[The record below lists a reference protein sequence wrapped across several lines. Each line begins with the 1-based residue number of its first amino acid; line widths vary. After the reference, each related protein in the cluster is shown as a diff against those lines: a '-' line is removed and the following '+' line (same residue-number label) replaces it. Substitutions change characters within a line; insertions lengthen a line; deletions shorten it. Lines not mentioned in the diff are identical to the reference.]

1 MVVVVWKEGA
11 GRSSPAAW
19 ARRSSS
25 CRDSP
30 DAIRSCTALADS
42 ALVFARKLSPDVNST
57 PTKYTASELPSG
69 TKGSSQSSVVKSAVA
84 TSSTSTLV
92 SPGWAASRLQ
102 RHGGARRVRGSVV
115 LRTVAPRPLSGR
127 AQLFPCNRH
136 NWPLSIVLSS
146 VSSDVAPTRSSS
158 HGPLE
163 RGNYFLSAA
172 RENEARRRSEGAAND
187 ELRSSGRE
195 LLPGPR

>member
-1 MVVVVWKEGA
+1 MVVGVWKEGA

-42 ALVFARKLSPDVNST
+42 ALVFARKFSPDVNST

-115 LRTVAPRPLSGR
+115 LRTVEPRPLSGR

-136 NWPLSIVLSS
+136 NWPLSIVLSA
-146 VSSDVAPTRSSS
+146 VLMAHQLAPHPRPPR
-158 HGPLE
+158 G
-163 RGNYFLSAA
+163 GNYFFKCGE
-172 RENEARRRSEGAAND
+172 ENEARRRSEGAAND

>member
-25 CRDSP
+25 CKDSP

-102 RHGGARRVRGSVV
+102 RHGGARRVRGSVA
-115 LRTVAPRPLSGR
+115 LRTVEPRPLSGR

-146 VSSDVAPTRSSS
+146 VLDGLMAHQLAPPPTAPSARELFFEC
-158 HGPLE
+158 GEE
-163 RGNYFLSAA
+163 RGAA
-172 RENEARRRSEGAAND
+172 KERG
-187 ELRSSGRE
+187 SGKR
-195 LLPGPR
+195 